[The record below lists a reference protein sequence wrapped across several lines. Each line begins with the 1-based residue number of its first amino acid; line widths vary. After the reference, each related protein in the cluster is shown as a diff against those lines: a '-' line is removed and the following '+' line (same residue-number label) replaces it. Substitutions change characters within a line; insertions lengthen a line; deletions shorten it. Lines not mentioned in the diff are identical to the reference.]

1 MAGRIATVRLDVR
14 PGGGGDLRRRLSR
27 VLLAGSPRIMLAGP
41 TLGRLDARGWG
52 RRGGGEALGRAL
64 LEAARREGLAGAS
77 VGIAD
82 VAVAADAA
90 ARVAAAGSAGD
101 DDGEGEADVGGE
113 GTGEARRPIRVV
125 PADGARAFLA
135 PLPLDVLP
143 LSGELRETLR
153 ALGLSRAGEL
163 ARLGRREVEA
173 RLGPEGVRARRWARG
188 EDARPLP
195 FDTPGGSPSASLGM
209 DAPVRSVEPL
219 LFGLRQLLHRLCRDL
234 AGEGRCAARLTVEL
248 TPERGEGREVEV
260 APARPTRR
268 EDLLFDLCR
277 AAVERAAGGD
287 ALPAPVEGLS
297 LRVDERAPAEARQG
311 DLFGARGRDP
321 LEAAAALSRLRAR
334 LGPDAVVWPASGR
347 GRRPETRGAWVPVDP
362 EGEPPADGS
371 GGREEESVGAAGGRP
386 PGRPGGETAEA
397 EGHGPPLS
405 GALRLL
411 PEPEP
416 VEVSVRDGRPA
427 GLRGPRGRH
436 RVEAAEGPERISG
449 AWWDG
454 PYAREYWWVVT
465 GGRELLWVF
474 RERLPGGGS
483 RWRLHGWWD

>member
-1 MAGRIATVRLDVR
+1 MAGRIATVRLDAG
-14 PGGGGDLRRRLSR
+14 PEGDGGLRRRLGR

-90 ARVAAAGSAGD
+90 ARVAAADAAGGD
-101 DDGEGEADVGGE
+101 GGEGETGVAEEATEEGG
-113 GTGEARRPIRVV
+113 TPLRVV
-125 PADGARAFLA
+125 PAGGDRAFLA

-143 LSGELRETLR
+143 LSGQLRETLR
-153 ALGLSRAGEL
+153 ALGLSRVGEL
-163 ARLGRREVEA
+163 ARLDRREVEA
-173 RLGPEGVRARRWARG
+173 RLGPEGLRARRWARG
-188 EDARPLP
+188 EDGRTLPL
-195 FDTPGGSPSASLGM
+195 DTPGDSPSASLGM

-219 LFGLRQLLHRLCRDL
+219 LFGLRQLLHRLCSDL
-234 AGEGRCAARLTVEL
+234 AGEGRCAARLVVEL
-248 TPERGEGREVEV
+248 TPEAGEGREVEV
-260 APARPTRR
+260 TPARPTRR

-297 LRVDERAPAEARQG
+297 LRVEERAPAEARQG

-347 GRRPETRGAWVPVDP
+347 GHRPEARDVWVPVDP
-362 EGEPPADGS
+362 EGEPPGAGS
-371 GGREEESVGAAGGRP
+371 GGREAGEEGR
-386 PGRPGGETAEA
+386 
-397 EGHGPPLS
+397 GPDLP

-411 PEPEP
+411 PDPEP
-416 VEVSVRDGRPA
+416 VEVSVRAGRPSA
-427 GLRGPRGRH
+427 LRGPRGRH

-449 AWWDG
+449 GWWDG

-465 GGRELLWVF
+465 GGRELLWIF